1 MADAKARGWQA
12 PLRERIMGSRVGIS
26 RGAKPL
32 KAEVKRVVDFG
43 RSIETANL
51 HYSLYFAPSL
61 NCENE
66 GYSDVAA
73 A

>member
-1 MADAKARGWQA
+1 
-12 PLRERIMGSRVGIS
+12 MGSRVGIS